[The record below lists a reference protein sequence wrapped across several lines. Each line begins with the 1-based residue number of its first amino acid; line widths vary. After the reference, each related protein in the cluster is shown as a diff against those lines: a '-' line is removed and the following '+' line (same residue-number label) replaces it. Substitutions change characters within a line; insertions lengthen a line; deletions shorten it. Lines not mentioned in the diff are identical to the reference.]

1 MFLQKFYLT
10 WLPNIWEIS
19 QNRGIYIR
27 FWISRLTQWARAWYK
42 QKPSRMSTSTKR
54 SLKDFDCIN
63 NLPVK
68 ASFSIFIVIV
78 FFKVL
83 FLLQLKETKST
94 LKGETTLQFNDEEAQ
109 MQLRFRRIMV
119 SFPNFLS
126 NVENNSG
133 LYWFCLSSL
142 CDCSKKVTL
151 HSQIIITIWWLT

>member
-1 MFLQKFYLT
+1 MT
-10 WLPNIWEIS
+10 CLPNIWVIS

-68 ASFSIFIVIV
+68 ASFSIFIVVV
-78 FFKVL
+78 FLKCFFSCSLKRQNL
-83 FLLQLKETKST
+83 RWKEKPRYSLTTKRPRCKWDSGGLWWAFLIFYRMLKITR
-94 LKGETTLQFNDEEAQ
+94 GYIDF
-109 MQLRFRRIMV
+109 F
-119 SFPNFLS
+119 
-126 NVENNSG
+126 
-133 LYWFCLSSL
+133 LSSL

-151 HSQIIITIWWLT
+151 HSQIIIAIRWLT